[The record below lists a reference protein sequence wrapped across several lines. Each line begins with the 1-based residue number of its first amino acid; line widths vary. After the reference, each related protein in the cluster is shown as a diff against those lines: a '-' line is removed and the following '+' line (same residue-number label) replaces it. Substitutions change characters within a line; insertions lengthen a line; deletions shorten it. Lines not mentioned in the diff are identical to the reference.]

1 MAVPKKRRSYTRN
14 HKRKSHQAL
23 KQQDVSTC
31 PGCGNPRLPHTL
43 CATCGTYKGVT
54 WKSA

>member
-23 KQQDVSTC
+23 KRQDVSTC
-31 PGCGNPRLPHTL
+31 PGCSNPRLPHTL
-43 CATCGTYKGVT
+43 CATCGTYNGVN
-54 WKSA
+54 WKLA

>member
-23 KQQDVSTC
+23 KQSDIGTC
-31 PGCGNPRLPHTL
+31 ADCGNPRLPHTL
-43 CATCGTYKGVT
+43 CKTCGTYKGAV